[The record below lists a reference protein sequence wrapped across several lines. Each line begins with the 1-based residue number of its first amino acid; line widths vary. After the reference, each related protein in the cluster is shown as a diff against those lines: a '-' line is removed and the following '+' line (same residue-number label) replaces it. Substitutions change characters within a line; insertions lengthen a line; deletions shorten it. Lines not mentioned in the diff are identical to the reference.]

1 MSDPAKACFNPNST
15 SDFGLGIRLS
25 CYFIAVLGAVT
36 PIKSTFLQGHFREIE
51 QGNQDVQ
58 PTREISNVVT
68 IQGVTGLGLLATAV
82 IQTSQNQLNLYHA
95 YLIINLLFL
104 LSTSFLY
111 FLFSPNPVVRRRLV
125 YLLSLILLGV
135 FTLYVGLNAR
145 TFGSQPECNNTV
157 KIVWLPLQTTAS
169 FTWFKGF
176 GIAIFSIYI
185 TVATIH
191 CVQLIFFTNRAL
203 SSASSK
209 AFRWHGLVV
218 LVITLVLICVIEI
231 TIKINNVPD
240 TNSPTSLGQN
250 LSLGMLIVAIT
261 DVWNDNYPLLKAW
274 RFRNRAARKNSSASD
289 TIPLASY
296 SSRSSYASESLKRPS
311 RSRYFPVDN

>member
-111 FLFSPNPVVRRRLV
+111 FLFSPNPVVRRRSF
-125 YLLSLILLGV
+125 YLLSLIFLAI
-135 FTLYVGLNAR
+135 FSLYVGLNAR

-157 KIVWLPLQTTAS
+157 KIIWFPRQITAS
-169 FTWFKGF
+169 FAWFRGF
-176 GIAIFSIYI
+176 GIAIFAIYI
-185 TVATIH
+185 SVAVTH
-191 CVQLIFFTNRAL
+191 GVQLKFFRKRA
-203 SSASSK
+203 SGSASGNT
-209 AFRWHGLVV
+209 FRSHGLAV
-218 LVITLVLICVIEI
+218 LVINLVLMGVIEA
-231 TIKINNVPD
+231 TIDINNVAD
-240 TNSPTSLGQN
+240 TNSLSSFGQT
-250 LSLGMLIVAIT
+250 LPLVMLIVPIT
-261 DVWNDNYPLLKAW
+261 DVWNDNYPLLKAKLLKS
-274 RFRNRAARKNSSASD
+274 RVAHTHGSPD
-289 TIPLASY
+289 HIPLASRVSL
-296 SSRSSYASESLKRPS
+296 SSHGSRPS
-311 RSRYFPVDN
+311 RSKYYSVDSYIST